1 MAAYPRLAKNSA
13 ADVPNFLNFMRL
25 LTRISQTCSVH
36 VPHPIGTFRVPNATT
51 DRVPDANNALIV
63 KGRT

>member
-1 MAAYPRLAKNSA
+1 M
-13 ADVPNFLNFMRL
+13 PNFLNFMRL
-25 LTRISQTCSVH
+25 LTTISQTCSVH

-63 KGRT
+63 